1 MKTKMFAMLACAICL
16 CGAVETAQCAYT
28 YNGHC
33 YELVSS
39 GANGAWANAE
49 LAANALGGNLVTI
62 NDAAEEVWL
71 RSVFSS
77 SERYWIGF
85 TDQAVEG
92 TWVWASGEAVT
103 YTNWN
108 GGEPNNMMPPN
119 PLGEDYAVMNWN
131 TSNGAWNDWG
141 HLRPDYGQHLQGIAE
156 YACAV
161 PAPGAFI
168 LAGLGSGL
176 VGYMRRR
183 RTI

>member
-1 MKTKMFAMLACAICL
+1 MLACAICL
-16 CGAVETAQCAYT
+16 SGAVETAQCAYT

-39 GANGAWANAE
+39 GENGSWANAE

-62 NDAAEEVWL
+62 NDAAEEAWL
-71 RSVFSS
+71 RSAFST
-77 SERYWIGF
+77 RTRFWIGF
-85 TDQAVEG
+85 TDEAVEG
-92 TWVWASGEAVT
+92 TWAWSSGEAVS
-103 YTNWN
+103 YTNWDD
-108 GGEPNNMMPPN
+108 GEANNMASSDGT
-119 PLGEDYAVMNWN
+119 GEDYAVLNWN
-131 TSNGAWNDWG
+131 PNDGGWNDWH
-141 HLRPDYGQHLQGIAE
+141 HLRPDYGSSNLQGIAE

-183 RTI
+183 RSI